1 MVMKAFSRIDADDYF
16 LQMASLV
23 AERATC
29 RRRKVGCVLVDSEK
43 HIVATGYN
51 GVPTQFPH
59 CLDSPC
65 EGANSASGEELDKC
79 LAVHA
84 EQNALLQLRSNDTL
98 TAYLT
103 ITPCI
108 TCAKIIANSRI
119 KRIVS
124 KVMYV
129 QPEAMEILSTA
140 KIKVDIVSDD
150 FYDDSK
156 K

>member
-1 MVMKAFSRIDADDYF
+1 MKAFSRIDADDYF

-59 CLDSPC
+59 CLDNPC

-129 QPEAMEILSTA
+129 QPEAMKILSTA

-150 FYDDSK
+150 FYDNSK
-156 K
+156 L

>member
-1 MVMKAFSRIDADDYF
+1 MTACSVRIGVDDYF

-29 RRRKVGCVLVDSEK
+29 RRRKVGCVLVDSEN
-43 HIVATGYN
+43 HVVATGYN

-59 CLDSPC
+59 CLDIPC
-65 EGANSASGEELDKC
+65 VGAYATSGEGLDTC

-84 EQNALLQLRSNDTL
+84 EQNALLQLRSNDVL

-108 TCAKIIANSRI
+108 TCAKMIANSRI

-124 KVMYV
+124 KMIYI
-129 QPEAMEILSTA
+129 QPEAMKILSLA
-140 KIKVDIVSDD
+140 KIKVDIASDN
-150 FYDDSK
+150 FYDNSK
-156 K
+156 T